1 MSEDALRED
10 RDGVAIVTLNRPKK
24 LNAINNAMKATI
36 FGAVDDLR
44 ERRDL
49 RALLIRARGRFFTAG
64 IDVGDTGLGDSGES
78 DDRSASEVRRDY
90 RRDLHIFLDEME
102 AVEKPIVMAIHAPC
116 LGVGVEIAGAVDFRL
131 AAESARFGLP
141 EIDLG
146 VMAGSGG
153 VSRFTRLCGVSW
165 SKWLNVAGEQID
177 AHTAQ
182 MAGFVQAVYPDET
195 FEEEVWA
202 FCQRLISR
210 PPEVQAAA
218 KLAVE
223 LCKDL
228 DRTQARHVERL
239 VNTPFMMA
247 DNTELVDKVM
257 NRGKSK
263 KS

>member
-1 MSEDALRED
+1 MSDEALRED

-24 LNAINNAMKATI
+24 LNAINNAMKAVI

-44 ERRDL
+44 DRRDL

-64 IDVGDTGLGDSGES
+64 IDVSETALGDSAES

-116 LGVGVEIAGAVDFRL
+116 LGVGVEMAGAVDFRL

-146 VMAGSGG
+146 VIAGSGG
-153 VSRFTRLCGVSW
+153 VSRFTRLCGVGW

-177 AHTAQ
+177 ARTAQ

-195 FEEEVWA
+195 FDEEVWA

-210 PPEVQAAA
+210 PAEVQAAA

-228 DRTQARHVERL
+228 DRSQARHVERI
-239 VNTPFMMA
+239 VNTPLMMA
-247 DNTELVDKVM
+247 DNTALVDKVM

-263 KS
+263 GS